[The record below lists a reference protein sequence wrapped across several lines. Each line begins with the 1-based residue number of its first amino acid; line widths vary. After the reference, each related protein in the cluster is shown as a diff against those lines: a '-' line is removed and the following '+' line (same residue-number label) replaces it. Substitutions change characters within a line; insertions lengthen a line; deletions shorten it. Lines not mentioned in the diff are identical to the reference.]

1 MLNSWSAVYALSTA
15 GVATFG
21 ISYYRNC
28 YRLGYRIDLWHS
40 HLFLFC
46 VFPYMLMLPFA
57 RSGLNEI
64 IVGPDLRSV
73 VAAVP
78 HVFLMAMAGYFA
90 ALCGGGLWSLRL
102 GAGIRATAGAILN
115 KGPRYSEMLMSS
127 ASLLI
132 SLSVLCV
139 VAQLAL
145 VAIYFSSSGFG
156 FNLRAY
162 TFENPSIRPIS
173 QIIALCSMVVI
184 SHSVARY
191 LETKETLLLLSALLL
206 TFGLL
211 FFGQRGNLIFAYM
224 NVAICY
230 LIYRRSNI
238 SLFRVGILTFGIVGL
253 IFYLGNV
260 RQGIYSLSEFFASLV
275 FLAFY
280 GNNFCDLR
288 DFAWI
293 YSHWNHELWMGKTYL
308 AGLATFLP
316 RSVSGFRGIWSFGVA
331 TDWTVGLDTELHP
344 GLKPGEF
351 GEAFFNFGL
360 PGVVIA
366 GLLIGILVRRADR
379 VAKQSLSGERPSMI
393 RAFAST
399 MLITLALC
407 INTSLG
413 IPALYA
419 LIGMYVAGGLWI
431 RMRASFSAPL
441 LVDTKILEPRG
452 ER

>member
-1 MLNSWSAVYALSTA
+1 VQNSWTAVYALSIA
-15 GVATFG
+15 GVAAFG

-57 RSGLNEI
+57 RGELNEV
-64 IVGPDLRSV
+64 IVGQDLTRV

-90 ALCGGGLWSLRL
+90 ALCGGSLWSLQL

-132 SLSVLCV
+132 FLSVLCV
-139 VAQLAL
+139 LAQLGL
-145 VAIYFSSSGFG
+145 VAVYFSNSGFG

-191 LETKETLLLLSALLL
+191 LETREVSLLLSALLL

-224 NVAICY
+224 NVAICS
-230 LIYRRSNI
+230 LIRRRSSI
-238 SLFRVGILTFGIVGL
+238 SLFRVGIVTLGVLGL
-253 IFYLGNV
+253 VFYLGNV
-260 RQGIYSLSEFFASLV
+260 RQGIYSLSEFFTSLV

-293 YSHWNHELWMGKTYL
+293 YSHWNHALWMGKTYL

-316 RSVSGFRGIWSFGVA
+316 RSVSQFRGIWSFGVA

-366 GLLIGILVRRADR
+366 GFLIGILVRRADR
-379 VAKQSLSGERPSMI
+379 VAKQSHSGPQPSMI

-419 LIGMYVAGGLWI
+419 LIGMYVVGGLWI
-431 RMRASFSAPL
+431 RIRASVSVPL
-441 LVDTKILEPRG
+441 VGDTAILEPKG
-452 ER
+452 EL